1 MQSTLTTASTRSMDR
16 DSSSAIGNYFRHLDY
31 VMLAATASICAFGL
45 WIMKT
50 ATKGDP
56 GSLYSKQ
63 LMYMVVGWVLL
74 LLIAAIPTGLLRRLS
89 WPLYVFVIL
98 TCGVVLVLGTTIQGG
113 TRWISL
119 GPFQFQPS
127 EFAKLFLIVGLASL
141 LAARRGVTSPAR
153 LTWIA
158 LAYIGGPAL
167 LVFLEPDFGTT
178 LVLVTIVLGMLFV
191 YGAPWRHFVYLGL
204 AIGLSIALVF
214 SILPAAGVQVLQQY
228 QRDRLTAFLNPDAS
242 QQDSYHLKQSQI
254 AIAHG
259 GAAGTGAAGATQTKL
274 GYLPEHSTDFVFAV
288 VGEERGFLGAAWL
301 IGLYALLLWRGLKV
315 ITLSRSTFGSLV
327 AAGIVSA
334 FTFQIFINIGMTIG
348 LAPITGIPLPFMSFG
363 GSHTLVG
370 LMSIGVLEAI
380 HVHAQQTDEP
390 RYA

>member
-1 MQSTLTTASTRSMDR
+1 MIQ
-16 DSSSAIGNYFRHLDY
+16 NYFRHMDY
-31 VMLAATASICAFGL
+31 VLLATVASICAFGL
-45 WIMKT
+45 WILKT
-50 ATKGDP
+50 GTKNDP
-56 GSLYSKQ
+56 GSLYSHQ
-63 LMYMVVGWVLL
+63 VIYMVVGWTLL
-74 LLIAAIPTGLLRRLS
+74 LLIAAIPTNFLRRLS

-98 TCGVVLVLGTTIQGG
+98 TTGIVLVLGTTVQGG

-141 LAARRGVTSPAR
+141 LAARRGTTSPAK

-158 LAYIGGPAL
+158 IGYIGLPAL

-178 LVLVTIVLGMLFV
+178 LVLATVVMGMLFV
-191 YGAPWRHFVYLGL
+191 FGAPWRHFVYLFAAL
-204 AIGLSIALVF
+204 GLSIAMVF
-214 SILPAAGVQVLQQY
+214 IILPDLGVQVLQQY
-228 QRDRLTAFLNPDAS
+228 QRDRLTAFLNPSTD
-242 QQDSYHLKQSQI
+242 QQDGYHLLQSRI

-259 GAAGTGAAGATQTKL
+259 GAVGRGPAGATQTQL
-274 GYLPEHSTDFVFAV
+274 GFLPEHSTDFIFAV

-301 IGLYALLLWRGLKV
+301 IGLYALLVWRGLKI

-334 FTFQIFINIGMTIG
+334 FVFQIFINIGMTIG

-363 GSHTLVG
+363 GSHTIVG

-380 HVHAQQTDEP
+380 HVHAQMPDEP
-390 RYA
+390 RFA